1 MRDHFS
7 SSHPLIQAIYF
18 VAVLIFSMLFM
29 HPVFQLLALT
39 AAAAYVL
46 LLKGRR
52 AVRFLLLGMVPLLLL
67 AAVLNPAFNHA
78 GVTILFYLRSG
89 NPVTLE
95 SLLYGVAA
103 ACTFVTVIIWFSCLH
118 VVMTSDKWVYL
129 LGRILP
135 ALSLLLTMSLRFV
148 PRYVEQAKRISAA
161 QRCIGRDVTQGNW
174 LVRARNGMTILSIL
188 TTWALENA
196 METADSM
203 KARGYGLPGRTSFSL
218 FRWGTRDSRLLLTLL
233 LLLGI
238 VGLGAAAGEN
248 TIRFFPSILYPDI
261 TWRSMTVYT
270 AYGLLCSLPLL
281 LNGWEEWRWR
291 STVSAS

>member
-7 SSHPLIQAIYF
+7 SSHPIIQALYF
-18 VAVLIFSMLFM
+18 SAVLAFSMLFM
-29 HPVFQLLALT
+29 HPVFQGIALV
-39 AAAAYVL
+39 AAVAYVL
-46 LLKGRR
+46 MLKGRR
-52 AVRFLLLGMVPLLLL
+52 AVRFLLLGMIPLLLV
-67 AAVLNPAFNHA
+67 AAILNPAFNHA

-89 NPVTLE
+89 NPITLE

-129 LGRILP
+129 LGRIVP

-174 LVRARNGMTILSIL
+174 LVRARNGMTIISIL

-203 KARGYGLPGRTSFSL
+203 RARGYGLPGRTSFSL
-218 FRWGTRDSRLLLTLL
+218 FRWDRRDNWVLAAMVALLL
-233 LLLGI
+233 I
-238 VGLGAAAGEN
+238 VGVGAAAGEN
-248 TIRFFPSILYPDI
+248 TIRYFPSIVYPEM
-261 TWRSMTVYT
+261 TWRSIIVYT
-270 AYGLLCSLPLL
+270 AYGLLCMLPVM

-291 STVSAS
+291 STVSVS